1 LAKLTAVID
10 FGSNSVRLVIF
21 ERTSRFGFKIVHES
35 KSRVRIG
42 EGAYLELG
50 VLQQEPMNRAALALS
65 GFNSII
71 KSFKVRKILAIATS
85 ALRDA
90 PNKNI
95 FLNRIK
101 KELGIN
107 IKVIDG
113 KTEALLG
120 GIACAN
126 LLQLE
131 QKAVTVDIGGG
142 STEFALIENRKVI
155 NTYSLNLGTV
165 RLKELF
171 ENSNITEAKS
181 YINVELAKLPLVL
194 YSDLLIGIGG
204 TIRAL
209 SKVIQKKE
217 KYPLKRI
224 HGFKYSYQTHKL
236 FFDAVTKM
244 DRENL
249 LKMNFKPERVDV
261 IPWGVLIFNQIINLF
276 QANNIITSGVG
287 IREGLFLKD
296 NLRNMQSRYPDN
308 FNPSIRNILDDF
320 EISNIVGKIQF
331 RVANILF
338 NTLEN
343 YFQISKYK
351 NTIANISKLIEIGV
365 KIHFYGNSKNGF
377 QMILDRFIYGISHEE
392 SLLIATVIRFSGK
405 NRISEKIY
413 DEFGLL
419 LPTSK
424 DLKSIHSII
433 YLTKILTLNYSKT
446 INFNLEFL
454 ENRLIIRVFDDTLF
468 YMINEKLGTLENL
481 DIQVLQSSIN
491 GN

>member
-1 LAKLTAVID
+1 MAKFTAVID
-10 FGSNSVRLVIF
+10 FGSNSVRLAIF
-21 ERTSRFGFKIVHES
+21 ERTSRFGFRIIHES

-42 EGAYLELG
+42 EGAYLESG
-50 VLQQEPMNRAALALS
+50 VLQNEPMNRATLALS

-71 KSFKVRKILAIATS
+71 KSFKVRKTLAIATS

-90 PNKNI
+90 PNRNI
-95 FLNRIK
+95 FLNRIR

-126 LLQLE
+126 LLKLE
-131 QKAVTVDIGGG
+131 QKALTVDIGGG

-155 NTYSLNLGTV
+155 TTYSLNLGTV

-171 ENSNITEAKS
+171 ENSNLSEAQS
-181 YINVELAKLPLVL
+181 YINKELAKLPSILFSNLLV
-194 YSDLLIGIGG
+194 GIGG

-224 HGFKYSYQTHKL
+224 HGFEYLYQTQKD
-236 FFDAVTKM
+236 FIDEV
-244 DRENL
+244 
-249 LKMNFKPERVDV
+249 LKMNREDLLKIGFKPERVDV
-261 IPWGVLIFNQIINLF
+261 IRWGILIFHQIINMF
-276 QANNIITSGVG
+276 QAQTIITSGVG

-320 EISNIVGKIQF
+320 EVSEITRKMQF
-331 RVANILF
+331 RVANMLF
-338 NTLEN
+338 ETLEN
-343 YFQISKYK
+343 HLQISQYK
-351 NTIANISKLIEIGV
+351 NTIQNISKLIEVGIKV
-365 KIHFYGNSKNGF
+365 HFYGNAKNGF
-377 QMILDRFIYGISHEE
+377 QTILDRFIYGISHED
-392 SLLIATVIRFSGK
+392 SVLIATVIRFSGK
-405 NRISEKIY
+405 NTISEKIY
-413 DEFGLL
+413 EEFGSL
-419 LPTSK
+419 LPTLQN
-424 DLKSIHSII
+424 LKAIHSII

-446 INFNLEFL
+446 IDFKLEFL
-454 ENRLIIRVFDDTLF
+454 ENKLIIQIFDETLF
-468 YMINEKLGTLENL
+468 YMINEQIELLENL
-481 DIQVLQSSIN
+481 EVEIIN
-491 GN
+491 SNYGN